1 MTDSCLVF
9 GIVEGQGDV
18 EALPAL
24 LTRIDDKGRLRLG
37 KSPAYRL
44 RSGLFLNDKEEREGC
59 FAQVRRLAADA
70 LDAGQR
76 VCVLILMDADK
87 MGKNKNCC
95 KEWLNNSNQAAE
107 IFADIGRI
115 FAGIPSL
122 LVLAE
127 KGYESWLVAGLDGS
141 NPGDPK
147 DWLKKHRQSWTTSDS
162 KSGSQVYKE
171 VPDQKI
177 ATSSPKFNLDL
188 AAKKNRS
195 FRRLRER
202 LLKMAEGG

>member
-9 GIVEGQGDV
+9 GIVEGQGDAH
-18 EALPAL
+18 ALQAL

-37 KSPAYRL
+37 KHPAYRL
-44 RSGLFLNDKEEREGC
+44 RSGLFFKDKEERKDC
-59 FAQVRRLAADA
+59 FELVRGFAADA
-70 LDAGQR
+70 LAAGQR
-76 VCVLILMDADK
+76 VCVLILMDGDK
-87 MGKNKNCC
+87 AGNDKNCC
-95 KEWLNNSNQAAE
+95 KKWLNGDEAAE
-107 IFADIGRI
+107 ILADINRV
-115 FAGIPSL
+115 FAKIPSL
-122 LVLAE
+122 FVLAE

-141 NPGDPK
+141 NPGKPK

-177 ATSSPKFNLDL
+177 ATSSPNFNLDL

-195 FRRLRER
+195 FKRLRER
-202 LLKMAEGG
+202 LLKMAEGE